1 MVKDSDSCLANPK
14 YTQWILEAIHKIKK
28 QKQRPSEDRI
38 CNAVR
43 SGRGISQALVQEQ
56 LELSVRDGNILR
68 VFNKGIASYRDPDG
82 GGSGSGTPSAKGGKI
97 GKSTNLLKLVETAI
111 QELAEGGSSLKSIEK
126 YIRQSHRLEQNSASE
141 SELDTQLRLAVK
153 KGVNSGRLGKDG
165 CVYRIKELSDP
176 PVKKGGK
183 EDGTKT
189 PGNDG
194 AAATTTSEASKV
206 SATLLFNLSNL
217 LKLVETAIQELA
229 EGGSSLKSIEK
240 YIRQS
245 HRLEQ
250 NSASESELD
259 TQLRLAVKKGVNS
272 GRLGKDG
279 CVYRIKELS
288 DPPVKKGGKED
299 GTKTPGNDG
308 VAATTT
314 SKASKVSATLLFNYG
329 KASCS
334 SLHYHN
340 LSLVL
345 TRGKLVYFLG
355 HF

>member
-126 YIRQSHRLEQNSASE
+126 YIRQSHRLEQSSASE
-141 SELDTQLRLAVK
+141 LGSQLRLAVK

-165 CVYRIKELSDP
+165 R
-176 PVKKGGK
+176 
-183 EDGTKT
+183 
-189 PGNDG
+189 
-194 AAATTTSEASKV
+194 
-206 SATLLFNLSNL
+206 
-217 LKLVETAIQELA
+217 
-229 EGGSSLKSIEK
+229 
-240 YIRQS
+240 
-245 HRLEQ
+245 
-250 NSASESELD
+250 
-259 TQLRLAVKKGVNS
+259 
-272 GRLGKDG
+272 
-279 CVYRIKELS
+279 VYRIKELS

-355 HF
+355 HFKT